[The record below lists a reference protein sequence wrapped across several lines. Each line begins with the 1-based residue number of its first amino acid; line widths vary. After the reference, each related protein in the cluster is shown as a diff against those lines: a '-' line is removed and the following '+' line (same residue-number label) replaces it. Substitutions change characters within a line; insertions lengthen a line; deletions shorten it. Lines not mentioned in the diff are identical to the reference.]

1 MSRLT
6 LRRPNPKLS
15 AAGIKGGNATLEK
28 HGREHYS
35 RMGKTPAGEGK
46 KRGRP
51 SIDYVIGNDGLIFSG
66 KDAVRLAQESRTEH
80 NPGFS
85 ED

>member
-15 AAGIKGGNATLEK
+15 AAGIKGGNAILEK
-28 HGREHYS
+28 YGRDHYS
-35 RMGKTPAGEGK
+35 RMGKTPARVGK

-51 SIDYVIGNDGLIFSG
+51 PFVCIIGNDGLIYTG
-66 KDAVRLAQESRTEH
+66 REAVALAQESRTEH